1 MTSTFICIFI
11 FYSLFN
17 INPLKLNKNNIYL
30 SKILKERCVNNMNE
44 FERISLEF
52 DIALENSDYMMDTI
66 YSVLSIEGNNIYLKE
81 SSGEF
86 SEDEI
91 DDMYTEA
98 AGSFM
103 EKARKLFDTIIN
115 AIKKFFSQLSTAIR
129 TKIRQSQIDKKI
141 DDIEKKLATA
151 KVKELKRKGH
161 TADPRKLVVLYKQYT
176 NDIIAVITKYH
187 NDDYSNV
194 DDLNKELHAI
204 ESSDKYKDLSLEE
217 LDIIGTS
224 VKENINFTKAE
235 IRNMDRLNDKIL
247 SISVSAEEKL
257 KEYATKADNSD
268 TVNLIH
274 SAGSKIAS
282 AGKKVGKLA
291 SDHPFIT
298 FAAIYALYSEARP
311 YVANGVENI
320 AEKKEKI
327 KKEGIQSKS
336 EKKRKKLKGE
346 AIDEVLKSRYDY
358 NVKDVLRSEGNVG
371 NFTKALTKYNKTL
384 MDYQNDNN
392 KRREKYGSSKK

>member
-1 MTSTFICIFI
+1 
-11 FYSLFN
+11 
-17 INPLKLNKNNIYL
+17 
-30 SKILKERCVNNMNE
+30 MNE

-115 AIKKFFSQLSTAIR
+115 AIKKFFTQLSTAIR

-187 NDDYSNV
+187 NDDNSNAE
-194 DDLNKELHAI
+194 DLVRELHAI
-204 ESSDKYKDLSLEE
+204 ESSYKYKDLSLEE

-235 IRNMDRLNDKIL
+235 IRNMDRLNTEIL
-247 SISVSAEEKL
+247 NISVSAEEKL
-257 KEYATKADNSD
+257 KEYAAKANNSD
-268 TVNLIH
+268 MVNAIH
-274 SAGSKIAS
+274 SAGTKIAS

-298 FAAIYALYSEARP
+298 LAIICSLLELGLHVVTNRDNKK
-311 YVANGVENI
+311 VIEENR
-320 AEKKEKI
+320 KRKI
-327 KKEGIQSKS
+327 R
-336 EKKRKKLKGE
+336 KKRLELKDE
-346 AIDEVLKSRYDY
+346 AIDEIVKSRYGSDP
-358 NVKDVLRSEGNVG
+358 GNLVRRVFHDD
-371 NFTKALTKYNKTL
+371 NF
-384 MDYQNDNN
+384 
-392 KRREKYGSSKK
+392 KRRTKYGS

>member
-1 MTSTFICIFI
+1 MTSTFICTFI

-17 INPLKLNKNNIYL
+17 TNPLKLNKNNIYL
-30 SKILKERCVNNMNE
+30 NKILKERCVNNMNE
-44 FERISLEF
+44 YERISLEF

-81 SSGEF
+81 SSGEVD
-86 SEDEI
+86 EEEI

-98 AGSFM
+98 VGKFM
-103 EKARKLFDTIIN
+103 EKARKLFDTIIE
-115 AIKKFFSQLSTAIR
+115 AIKKFFTQLSTAIR

-311 YVANGVENI
+311 YVANGVEKI

-327 KKEGIQSKS
+327 KREGIQSKS

-371 NFTKALTKYNKTL
+371 NFTKSLIKYDKTL

>member
-1 MTSTFICIFI
+1 
-11 FYSLFN
+11 
-17 INPLKLNKNNIYL
+17 
-30 SKILKERCVNNMNE
+30 MNE
-44 FERISLEF
+44 FERIGLEF
-52 DIALENSDYMMDTI
+52 DIALENSNSMMDMA
-66 YSVLSIEGNNIYLKE
+66 YNVLSIEGNNIYLKE
-81 SSGEF
+81 SSGEVD
-86 SEDEI
+86 EEEI

-98 AGSFM
+98 AGKFM
-103 EKARKLFDTIIN
+103 EKARKLFDTIIE
-115 AIKKFFSQLSTAIR
+115 AIKKFFNQLSTAFK
-129 TKIRQSQIDKKI
+129 TKIRQSQINKKL

-311 YVANGVENI
+311 YVANGVEKI

-392 KRREKYGSSKK
+392 KRREKYGSSRK

>member
-1 MTSTFICIFI
+1 
-11 FYSLFN
+11 
-17 INPLKLNKNNIYL
+17 
-30 SKILKERCVNNMNE
+30 MNE

-52 DIALENSDYMMDTI
+52 DIALENSEYMMDTI

-81 SSGEF
+81 SSE
-86 SEDEI
+86 EVDEEEL

-98 AGSFM
+98 VGKFM
-103 EKARKLFDTIIN
+103 EKARKLFDTIIE
-115 AIKKFFSQLSTAIR
+115 AIKKFFTQLSTAIR

-141 DDIEKKLATA
+141 DAIEKKLATA
-151 KVKELKRKGH
+151 KVKELKKKGH

-176 NDIIAVITKYH
+176 NDIISVITKYH

-257 KEYATKADNSD
+257 KEYAAKANNSD
-268 TVNLIH
+268 MVNAIH
-274 SAGSKIAS
+274 SAGTKIAS
-282 AGKKVGKLA
+282 ACKKVGKLT

-298 FAAIYALYSEARP
+298 VAIVYSILLAD
-311 YVANGVENI
+311 
-320 AEKKEKI
+320 KKVEKI
-327 KKEGIQSKS
+327 KEEGIQSQ
-336 EKKRKKLKGE
+336 EEIDEKRKKLKNE
-346 AIDEVLKSRYDY
+346 AYYGIIKDRYGVDVTDY
-358 NVKDVLRSEGNVG
+358 TNNNAKIISMVG
-371 NFTKALTKYNKTL
+371 KKEAGDRY
-384 MDYQNDNN
+384 
-392 KRREKYGSSKK
+392 KRRQKYLYTHNQVSTKTVPQGPINKDKINEAYKKNK

>member
-1 MTSTFICIFI
+1 M
-11 FYSLFN
+11 
-17 INPLKLNKNNIYL
+17 
-30 SKILKERCVNNMNE
+30 MNE

-81 SSGEF
+81 SSGEV
-86 SEDEI
+86 DEEEL
-91 DDMYTEA
+91 DNMYTEA
-98 AGSFM
+98 AGKFM
-103 EKARKLFDTIIN
+103 EKARKLFDTIIE
-115 AIKKFFSQLSTAIR
+115 AIKKFFNQLSTAIK
-129 TKIRQSQIDKKI
+129 TKIRQSQINKKL
-141 DDIEKKLATA
+141 DDIEKKLANVKT
-151 KVKELKRKGH
+151 KELKKKGH

-176 NDIIAVITKYH
+176 KEVVSVITKYC
-187 NDDYSNV
+187 NDDNSKSE
-194 DDLNKELHAI
+194 DLKRKLHAI
-204 ESSDKYKDLSLEE
+204 ESSDKYKDFSLEE

-311 YVANGVENI
+311 YIANGVEKI

-336 EKKRKKLKGE
+336 QKEIDEKRKKLKNELYYG
-346 AIDEVLKSRYDY
+346 IIKDRYD
-358 NVKDVLRSEGNVG
+358 VDVTDYTHNNARIISNVG
-371 NFTKALTKYNKTL
+371 KKEAGDRYNRRKKYLHTHDHVSTKTVPQGPINK
-384 MDYQNDNN
+384 DRINEAYKKN
-392 KRREKYGSSKK
+392 K

>member
-1 MTSTFICIFI
+1 
-11 FYSLFN
+11 
-17 INPLKLNKNNIYL
+17 
-30 SKILKERCVNNMNE
+30 MNE

-81 SSGEF
+81 SSGEV
-86 SEDEI
+86 DEEEL

-98 AGSFM
+98 VGKFM
-103 EKARKLFDTIIN
+103 EKARKLFDTIID

-141 DDIEKKLATA
+141 DAIEKKLATA
-151 KVKELKRKGH
+151 KVKELKKKGH

-194 DDLNKELHAI
+194 DDINRELRAI

-224 VKENINFTKAE
+224 VKENIIFTKSE

-311 YVANGVENI
+311 YVANGVEKI

-327 KKEGIQSKS
+327 KKEGIQSKKRNEGS
-336 EKKRKKLKGE
+336 QKEIDEKRKKLKNE
-346 AIDEVLKSRYDY
+346 AYYGIIKDRYD
-358 NVKDVLRSEGNVG
+358 VDVTDYTHNNARIISNVG
-371 NFTKALTKYNKTL
+371 KKEAGDRYNRRKKYLHTHDHVSTKTVPKGPINK
-384 MDYQNDNN
+384 DRINEAYKKN
-392 KRREKYGSSKK
+392 K

>member
-1 MTSTFICIFI
+1 
-11 FYSLFN
+11 
-17 INPLKLNKNNIYL
+17 
-30 SKILKERCVNNMNE
+30 MNE

-52 DIALENSDYMMDTI
+52 DIALENSDSMMDMI
-66 YSVLSIEGNNIYLKE
+66 YNVLSIEENNIYLKE
-81 SSGEF
+81 SSGEV
-86 SEDEI
+86 DEEEL
-91 DDMYTEA
+91 DDMYIEA
-98 AGSFM
+98 AGKFM
-103 EKARKLFDTIIN
+103 EKARKLFDTIIE
-115 AIKKFFSQLSTAIR
+115 AIKKFFTQLSTAFK
-129 TKIRQSQIDKKI
+129 TKIRQSQINKKI
-141 DDIEKKLATA
+141 DDIEKNLAGVKT
-151 KVKELKRKGH
+151 KELKKKGH

-176 NDIIAVITKYH
+176 KDVIAVITKYCN
-187 NDDYSNV
+187 NDNSNV
-194 DDLNKELHAI
+194 EDLKRKLHAI
-204 ESSDKYKDLSLEE
+204 ESSDKYKDFSLEE

-224 VKENINFTKAE
+224 IKENINFTKAE
-235 IRNMDRLNDKIL
+235 LRNMDRLNDEIL
-247 SISVSAEEKL
+247 NASVSAEEKL

-268 TVNLIH
+268 MVNAIH

-311 YVANGVENI
+311 YVANGVEKI

-327 KKEGIQSKS
+327 KREGIQSKS

-346 AIDEVLKSRYDY
+346 AIDEVLKSRYGY

-371 NFTKALTKYNKTL
+371 NFTKSLIKYDKTL

>member
-1 MTSTFICIFI
+1 
-11 FYSLFN
+11 
-17 INPLKLNKNNIYL
+17 
-30 SKILKERCVNNMNE
+30 MNE

-115 AIKKFFSQLSTAIR
+115 AIKKFFTQLSTAIR

-298 FAAIYALYSEARP
+298 FSLIYALYSEARP
-311 YVANGVENI
+311 YVANGVEKI

-327 KKEGIQSKS
+327 KKEGIQSKK
-336 EKKRKKLKGE
+336 EIDEKRKKLKNELYYG
-346 AIDEVLKSRYDY
+346 IIKDRYGVDVTDY
-358 NVKDVLRSEGNVG
+358 THNNARIISNVG
-371 NFTKALTKYNKTL
+371 KKEAGDRYNRRKKYLHTHDHVSTKTVPKGPINK
-384 MDYQNDNN
+384 DRINEAYKKN
-392 KRREKYGSSKK
+392 K

>member
-1 MTSTFICIFI
+1 
-11 FYSLFN
+11 
-17 INPLKLNKNNIYL
+17 
-30 SKILKERCVNNMNE
+30 MNE
-44 FERISLEF
+44 FERISLLF
-52 DIALENSDYMMDTI
+52 YIVLYIFDYMMDTI

-81 SSGEF
+81 SSGEVD
-86 SEDEI
+86 EEEI

-98 AGSFM
+98 VGKFM
-103 EKARKLFDTIIN
+103 EKARKLFDTIIE
-115 AIKKFFSQLSTAIR
+115 AIKKFFSQLSNAIK

-141 DDIEKKLATA
+141 DDIEKKLATV
-151 KVKELKRKGH
+151 KVKELKKKGH

-268 TVNLIH
+268 MVNAIH

-291 SDHPFIT
+291 YDHPFIT
-298 FAAIYALYSEARP
+298 TAIMYAISFKVQP
-311 YVANGVENI
+311 HIMHGVEKIYNKR
-320 AEKKEKI
+320 EKMKNERTSKI
-327 KKEGIQSKS
+327 
-336 EKKRKKLKGE
+336 EKKRDILKNV
-346 AIDEVLKSRYDY
+346 AIIEVIKSRYGLDIKELDLATRLDTSDIYYYY
-358 NVKDVLRSEGNVG
+358 ND
-371 NFTKALTKYNKTL
+371 
-384 MDYQNDNN
+384 
-392 KRREKYGSSKK
+392 KRLEKYGSGRI

>member
-1 MTSTFICIFI
+1 
-11 FYSLFN
+11 
-17 INPLKLNKNNIYL
+17 
-30 SKILKERCVNNMNE
+30 MNE
-44 FERISLEF
+44 FERIGLEF
-52 DIALENSDYMMDTI
+52 DIALENSNYMMDTI
-66 YSVLSIEGNNIYLKE
+66 YNVLSIEGNNIYLKE
-81 SSGEF
+81 SSEEF

-98 AGSFM
+98 AGKFM
-103 EKARKLFDTIIN
+103 EKARKLFDTIIE
-115 AIKKFFSQLSTAIR
+115 AIKKFFNQLSTTIR
-129 TKIRQSQIDKKI
+129 TKIRQSQINKKL
-141 DDIEKKLATA
+141 DDIEKNLASVKT
-151 KVKELKRKGH
+151 KELKKKGH

-235 IRNMDRLNDKIL
+235 IRNMDRLNDKVL

-311 YVANGVENI
+311 YIANGVEKI
-320 AEKKEKI
+320 SERREEGKKSKKE
-327 KKEGIQSKS
+327 
-336 EKKRKKLKGE
+336 RKHEKLK
-346 AIDEVLKSRYDY
+346 DEVRDEILKSRYGV
-358 NVKDVLRSEGNVG
+358 NFKDLEHD
-371 NFTKALTKYNKTL
+371 KADATDVMKAYV
-384 MDYQNDNN
+384 DFYHDNDNM
-392 KRREKYGSSKK
+392 RVKYAKKE

>member
-1 MTSTFICIFI
+1 
-11 FYSLFN
+11 
-17 INPLKLNKNNIYL
+17 
-30 SKILKERCVNNMNE
+30 MNE

-115 AIKKFFSQLSTAIR
+115 AIKKFFTQLSTAIR

-311 YVANGVENI
+311 YVTKEVEKI

>member
-311 YVANGVENI
+311 YVANGVEKI